1 MKDFTTIATFSFQSD
16 YAILRLVLDQHQIRY
31 IFLHETTV
39 GVLPFY
45 TPKNGGIQLQVY
57 KDHVEQA
64 LQIIKDLD
72 SSSNLKIV

>member
-1 MKDFTTIATFSFQSD
+1 MKDFITITTFSFQSD

-31 IFLHETTV
+31 FFLDETMM
-39 GVLPFY
+39 GILPFHTY
-45 TPKNGGIQLQVY
+45 KNGGIRLQVH

-72 SSSNLKIV
+72 SSSNLRIV